1 MSLFSSWGRKSGSES
16 VADSLS
22 GEGAAPANSEL
33 LAAVSEA
40 RELYRGQPTLLD
52 TAGLSNHTL
61 NNKGELV
68 VFCRAQGGR
77 MVPAGM
83 YCATGLYGGSE
94 RMLIPLDAGLVGDV
108 WVRSIVRSSIQSP
121 ERICHVAAQELIE
134 DNYPLVM
141 SSTNV
146 LAVAVIRES
155 RAKDAL
161 AKEVTPQYIKD
172 TYRIVLPAG
181 THAYVLHITTDIS
194 LSVAAKEIYDTIPE
208 VNPIADDPNNTWAQ
222 VAWFE
227 WWPSNDGGGFD
238 SHLMIG
244 APGFTGAPTVN
255 LTESVSVALNAT
267 LDSLHENLED
277 VGRVFLALANG
288 KNAAESGIEYN
299 LGGPLF
305 QDGRF
310 SRNPKSGVY
319 SLPVIIRNPVENAG
333 TFDLP

>member
-1 MSLFSSWGRKSGSES
+1 MSLFSSRGRKSGGES
-16 VADSLS
+16 VSDSLS
-22 GEGAAPANSEL
+22 GEGVAPVNSEL

-68 VFCRAQGGR
+68 VFCREQGGR

-94 RMLIPLDAGLVGDV
+94 RMLIPLDTGLVGDV

-161 AKEVTPQYIKD
+161 AKKVTTK
-172 TYRIVLPAG
+172 
-181 THAYVLHITTDIS
+181 HI
-194 LSVAAKEIYDTIPE
+194 
-208 VNPIADDPNNTWAQ
+208 
-222 VAWFE
+222 
-227 WWPSNDGGGFD
+227 
-238 SHLMIG
+238 
-244 APGFTGAPTVN
+244 
-255 LTESVSVALNAT
+255 
-267 LDSLHENLED
+267 
-277 VGRVFLALANG
+277 
-288 KNAAESGIEYN
+288 
-299 LGGPLF
+299 
-305 QDGRF
+305 
-310 SRNPKSGVY
+310 
-319 SLPVIIRNPVENAG
+319 
-333 TFDLP
+333 